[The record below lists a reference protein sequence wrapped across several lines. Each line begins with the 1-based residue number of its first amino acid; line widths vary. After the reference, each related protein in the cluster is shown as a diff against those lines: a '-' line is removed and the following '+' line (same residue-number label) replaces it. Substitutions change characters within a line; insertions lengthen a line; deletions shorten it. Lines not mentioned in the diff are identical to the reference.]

1 MPADIDRLMNN
12 ARARLAGATDD
23 AMQRELFNVMDDF
36 FKGSNVWNEDIELEV
51 PGQDPA
57 GTQYEITPTGPALID
72 KLLWVFTRPDQPTIS
87 RGSGIGASMQIPGVL
102 VLNNQPSSDVVYLVT
117 VALTVQDPTLRNGY
131 VTFPA
136 WVLAKYR
143 DVILAGLLGGMMM
156 QPNKPYS
163 NNQLAVLNKRIFKQG
178 IVAANADWRR
188 NNTYRM
194 QAWAFPRFATGSQRG
209 RSGWGGPV

>member
-1 MPADIDRLMNN
+1 MSANMDRLMNN
-12 ARARLAGATDD
+12 ARARLTGATDD
-23 AMQRELFNVMDDF
+23 ALQRELFNVMDDF

-57 GTQYEITPTGPALID
+57 GTEYEITPTGPALID
-72 KLLWVFTRPDQPTIS
+72 KLLWVFTKPDQTTIS
-87 RGSGIGASMQIPGVL
+87 RGSGIRASMQIPGVL
-102 VLNNQPSSDVVYLVT
+102 VLDTQPSSDVTYIVT
-117 VALTVQDPTLRNGY
+117 VANTVQDPTLRNGY

-136 WVLAKYR
+136 WVLDKYR

-156 QPNKPYS
+156 QPSKPYT
-163 NNQLAVLNKRIFKQG
+163 NNQLAVLNKRLFTQG
-178 IVAANADWRR
+178 ITAANGEWRR

-194 QAWAFPRFATGSQRG
+194 QAWAFPRFVGGTQRG